1 VASIQTGIQLN
12 DQFSTV
18 INNIINSVNL
28 MISTV
33 QDMSQT
39 MNTDIDSSAFDAM
52 RDSLDQATEAADK
65 LNEEINNINPSEPKR
80 KQEEFNESIQ
90 RGTNDAN
97 ELASAFNRIGTAI
110 GSMFAIQKVIGFID
124 DCTDAT
130 DTQLNAQTQLAG
142 VIANTGGGQ
151 EAYDALVDK
160 AQEIQQAGMYGDE
173 AMIGAAAEFATYMN
187 DTSAVELMMDTLTN
201 YAAGMSGGGEVD
213 YTSMV
218 DYATNLGKITTG
230 SYDAMTKKG
239 FEFTDA
245 QKAVIDGTATESQY
259 VEALG
264 EDWQSMSDD
273 MRSASVI
280 SDVINE
286 SWDNLYATM
295 SNTPEA
301 QLQSIENSF
310 GDIQE
315 MVGSKLYN
323 GLAKMYAVIANNMPM
338 IQSVMLAAADGLNVI
353 IAIISD
359 LIQGV
364 ADVAGF
370 IQNNWSVI
378 EPVIWGI
385 VAALAVYGA
394 YLAITNG
401 IEIASAVATA
411 AHSLA
416 MSAKIGITAALTG
429 STMAATAAQMGYNGA
444 LYACPIVWII
454 ALIIALIAIFYA
466 AVAAVNKFAGTSY
479 SATGIIMAV
488 FAVLAAY
495 LINKF
500 VVPVWNTLASLA
512 NFFGNLF
519 NDPVAAV
526 KVLFYD
532 MCLSVI
538 GYIATLARGIEDLL
552 NKIPGVTVDIT
563 SGLDNFY
570 SGLEQAQQA
579 VKDESGWVEY
589 VGKMDYVDYSDAAQ
603 AGYSFGEGIEDSVSN
618 FSLTDALGIGNSD
631 VLDMSSYSGL
641 TDALN
646 SSTIADSTSETADS
660 TDSIADSLSVTDEE
674 LKYLRDIAEQE
685 TINRYTTAE
694 INVDMSGMQNTVNSG
709 DDIDGFMTILTDSV
723 GEAID
728 NMTEGVHV

>member
-1 VASIQTGIQLN
+1 VAAIQTGIQLN

-18 INNIINSVNL
+18 INNIINSVDIAVAA
-28 MISTV
+28 M
-33 QDMSQT
+33 QEMSQT
-39 MNTDIDSSAFDAM
+39 MNTDIGSSVFDAM
-52 RDSLDQATEAADK
+52 RDSLDQATEAADR
-65 LNEEINNINPSEPKR
+65 LNEEINNINPSEPER
-80 KQEEFNESIQ
+80 KQKEFNKSIQ
-90 RGTNDAN
+90 NGTNNAN
-97 ELASAFNRIGTAI
+97 ELSNAFNRIGTAI

-130 DTQLNAQTQLAG
+130 NTQLNAQTQLAG
-142 VIANTGGGQ
+142 VLANTGGGQ
-151 EAYDALVDK
+151 DAYDALVDK

-173 AMIGAAAEFATYMN
+173 AMIGAAAEFATYMD

-201 YAAGMSGGGEVD
+201 YAAGMTGGGEVD

-264 EDWQSMSDD
+264 DDWQSMSDD

-280 SDVINE
+280 ADVINE

-295 SNTPEA
+295 SDTPEA
-301 QLQSIENSF
+301 QLQSIKNSF

-315 MVGSKLYN
+315 EVGNKLYN
-323 GLAKMYAVIANNMPM
+323 SLSMLYGVIIDNMPM
-338 IQSVMLAAADGLNVI
+338 IESAMMAGADGLNVI
-353 IAIISD
+353 IAVISY
-359 LIQGV
+359 LMQGV
-364 ADVAGF
+364 ADVAAF
-370 IQNNWSVI
+370 VQNNWSIIGPIV
-378 EPVIWGI
+378 WGI
-385 VAALAVYGA
+385 VAALTA
-394 YLAITNG
+394 YYTWTMLCKVAS
-401 IEIASAVATA
+401 IAMA
-411 AHSLA
+411 
-416 MSAKIGITAALTG
+416 
-429 STMAATAAQMGYNGA
+429 AATALMSAN
-444 LYACPIVWII
+444 PIVLVII
-454 ALIIALIAIFYA
+454 AVIALIAIFYA

-488 FAVLAAY
+488 FAVLAAH
-495 LINKF
+495 LINTF
-500 VVPVWNTLASLA
+500 VVPVWNTFASLA

-570 SGLEQAQQA
+570 SELEQAQQA
-579 VKDESGWVEY
+579 VKDESGWVEI
-589 VGKMDYVDYSDAAQ
+589 VGKMDYMDYSDAAT
-603 AGYSFGEGIEDSVSN
+603 AGYQFGEELGDAISD

-641 TDALN
+641 TDALD
-646 SSTIADSTSETADS
+646 SSTIADSTSETA
-660 TDSIADSLSVTDEE
+660 DSIADSLSVTDEE